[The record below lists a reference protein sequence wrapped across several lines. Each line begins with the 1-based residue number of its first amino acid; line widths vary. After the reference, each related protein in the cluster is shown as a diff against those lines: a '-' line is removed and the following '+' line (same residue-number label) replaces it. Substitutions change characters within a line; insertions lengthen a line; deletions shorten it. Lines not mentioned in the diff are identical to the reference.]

1 MNQSIC
7 AAVLGAAIAFGVSAR
22 SNAQQMDF
30 ARAPIPAPVYDPPG
44 YYGMAWGVP
53 SYGVPRT
60 ASNFSSPFSS
70 VGYGYGYNPYHL
82 MPGRFGASLWRP
94 GELDPGFGFAQG
106 SYRTFPITRG
116 GVTPPSGVPVGFYA
130 PRLGPPMITQP

>member
-1 MNQSIC
+1 MKQPFC
-7 AAVLGAAIAFGVSAR
+7 ATILGVVIVFGASAR
-22 SNAQQMDF
+22 LNAQQTDVDP
-30 ARAPIPAPVYDPPG
+30 APITAPVYDPPG

-60 ASNFSSPFSS
+60 TSNFSSPFSS
-70 VGYGYGYNPYHL
+70 VGYGYGYNAYHL
-82 MPGRFGASLWRP
+82 LPGNFGASLWRP

-116 GVTPPSGVPVGFYA
+116 GVTPPSEVPVGFYA
-130 PRLGPPMITQP
+130 PRLGPPMFAQP